1 MTQIPSTILQFRA
14 SSRCSKGACI
24 EVAPLPEGGAAV
36 RDTKDRSQR
45 TLVLAADEWAD
56 FLAGVKNGQF
66 DFC

>member
-1 MTQIPSTILQFRA
+1 MTQIPSTILQFRT

-45 TLVLAADEWAD
+45 PLVFAADEWAD
-56 FLAGVKNGQF
+56 FLASVKNGQF
-66 DFC
+66 DLC